1 MYDERD
7 VTPKKLL
14 VVKTKFV
21 NIDLYSFKALIS
33 NCMKQWNEYK
43 VKEVQKIEKKKR
55 LYGNVTFT
63 WC

>member
-21 NIDLYSFKALIS
+21 NIDSYSFKVLIS

-43 VKEVQKIEKKKR
+43 VKEVQKNRKEEKT
-55 LYGNVTFT
+55 L
-63 WC
+63 W